1 MPLIY
6 KMAYIFKKMVQG
18 RTVWYLGENK
28 RINGVSKRIWQRYI
42 GNSQT
47 IKDRLLGP
55 SEIDVLEF
63 GCVASSLAIDGEIEF
78 SKIVDEVINKREQ
91 GLSYGEHLLI
101 TLINRIDNPQ
111 SKNALGDWFN
121 DTILKRTIVV
131 KPSYLSSQ
139 NFWNHW
145 NNINDEEINKIQT
158 KLIEK
163 LVQKCDISELVYDP
177 TNFTTYA
184 EEHKNQKIMQFGH
197 SKDGKKLRQVNLSML
212 VTKKDGIPVWHHT
225 YNGNINDVTEFKE
238 FIKSLTEKIS
248 FFSKKCKKITLV
260 FDKGNDSKN
269 NIKNINKK
277 LSFFIVG
284 SLKPSEYTELF
295 DIPLEEF
302 NEEYETSEG
311 KKVFC
316 AAKNMEVYEGKKKV
330 VITYSNELA
339 YKNKIRVDK
348 ALEKA
353 LNQLKNIQGRLKENK
368 LSRDELLIKVSKIA
382 DRQWI
387 KGLIEYEIKGMKNAS
402 FEFKENEK
410 VYDEM
415 RKIFGKNILFTDD
428 LSLKT
433 TEVVEIY
440 NGKNIIEE
448 QFRNLKDTH
457 VISFTPMWC
466 WTDKMIKIHAFTCVM
481 ALLFLRLMNKKV
493 SDSKMDLSQ
502 NKIIDELK
510 KIKLTAMY
518 MPDSKVNYMLTRL
531 NDNQRELVKIL
542 DLRKYL

>member
-1 MPLIY
+1 
-6 KMAYIFKKMVQG
+6 MAYLFQKKKG
-18 RTVWYLGENK
+18 EKYYWYLGENQ
-28 RINGVSKRIWQRYI
+28 RVNGKVKRIWQKYVGPAENVANQLAYGTVPEQI
-42 GNSQT
+42 DMLDFGLCSALLNINDK
-47 IKDRLLGP
+47 IKFV
-55 SEIDVLEF
+55 ETVN
-63 GCVASSLAIDGEIEF
+63 
-78 SKIVDEVINKREQ
+78 EVILKREQ
-91 GLSYGEHLLI
+91 GLGYGEHLLI
-101 TLINRIDNPQ
+101 SLINRIDNPQ
-111 SKNALGDWFN
+111 SKNKLGEWFEG
-121 DTILKRTIVV
+121 TVLKRIFSVN
-131 KPSYLSSQ
+131 KSYLSSQ

-145 NNINDEEINKIQT
+145 NNINDEEIDKIQT

-163 LVQKCDISELVYDP
+163 LVQICDISQLVYDP
-177 TNFTTYA
+177 TNFTTYI
-184 EEHKNQKIMQFGH
+184 EEHKDQKIMQFGH
-197 SKDGKKLRQVNLSML
+197 SKDGRKLRQVNLSML

-248 FFSKKCKKITLV
+248 FFSKKCKKITIV

-269 NIKNINKK
+269 NVKNIDKK
-277 LSFFIVG
+277 LSFFVVG

-295 DIPLEEF
+295 DISLEDF
-302 NEEYETSEG
+302 KEEYVTSEG

-330 VITYSNELA
+330 VVTYSNELA

-387 KGLIEYEIKGMKNAS
+387 KGLVEYEIHGTKIAS

-415 RKIFGKNILFTDD
+415 RKSFGKNILFTDD

-433 TEVVEIY
+433 TEIVEIY

-466 WTDKMIKIHAFTCVM
+466 WTDKMIRVHAFTCVM
-481 ALLFLRLMNKKV
+481 ALLFSRMLVKDARENKIN
-493 SDSKMDLSQ
+493 LSQ
-502 NKIIDELK
+502 GQIIEQLK
-510 KIKLTAMY
+510 KIKQTLLR
-518 MPDSKVNYMLTRL
+518 MPRRKEIITKMTRL
-531 NDNQRELVKIL
+531 NEHQRIL
-542 DLRKYL
+542 ANVFEIRKYAK